1 MTRNGGMP
9 ARRAVVRWAWRAFR
23 REWRQQ
29 ALIVLLLA
37 FTLAGALVQISALY
51 ATVDRPEARFGR
63 ADRLM
68 TYEGSDPAQLAG
80 SVDAARAWFG
90 TVEVIGH
97 REVPIPGL
105 TRTVDLRAQD
115 PSGPYGAPML
125 IVMEGRY
132 PSGPGEAAV
141 TDEIAGLLRVG
152 VGGSVTLADQVWTV
166 VGVVEN
172 PYDLRSEFVLVP
184 PGYADRLQ
192 SVTVLAASSD
202 RPAGA
207 PAAGTRAPSAEERGR
222 DERTTV
228 AAVMLGFVAM
238 AMLLVCFVAVAAFH
252 TIAQRRRRQFGLLAA
267 TGATERHVRL
277 VLLAAGASVGLV
289 ASFVGVLLAAPV
301 WTVAAPGLER
311 AAAHRI
317 DRLDL
322 PWWLLGVCLV
332 LAVVMPT
339 GAAWWPARA
348 ASHLSVTDALSMR
361 PTRPK
366 PAHRSAIVGVVLIA
380 AGVVCLKLAHQE
392 NVALIVA
399 GTVSAV
405 IGLPFLTPLAI
416 RLLAAAGGRLPVGI
430 RLALRDLARHQA
442 RSGAALAAIALA
454 LAVPAVVAIT
464 TTAQETAGA
473 RRASLGNLSDRQILI
488 RLGQM
493 DGQVLPDRT
502 PAQIAALDAAV
513 QRFAASLAAPTVI
526 ALDAAMHPDT
536 RPEVGTN
543 GRSPVSLGTFTRTV
557 TPDGVGVTVEVPD
570 GGTGNLN
577 VGHADLLRF
586 LGLPADPF
594 GPGTDV
600 LTSVT
605 DGDLRLLFTGQEIGP
620 KTDPMRPA
628 TRSMPPPLY
637 TSLPG
642 SLLNPATVQA
652 NGWRTVRAGW
662 LIETAAPLTT
672 AEVASAAAMAVAND
686 VTVEIREQPSQL
698 ALVRIGVTAAGGGLA
713 LGILAMTVGLIRGE
727 AARDLRTLTA
737 TGATRRVRR
746 TLAAAT
752 AAGLTAL
759 GAVLG
764 TAVAYLAL
772 SAGYDR
778 DVGLLARVPVL
789 DLTAIIVG
797 VPIVAA
803 TVAWLLAGREPP
815 GLGRM
820 RLD

>member
-37 FTLAGALVQISALY
+37 FTVAGALVQISALY
-51 ATVDRPEARFGR
+51 TTVDRPEARFGR

-68 TYEGSDPAQLAG
+68 TYEASDPPRLAA

-125 IVMEGRY
+125 SVVEGRY

-141 TDEIAGLLRVG
+141 TDEIATLLRVG
-152 VGGSVTLADQVWTV
+152 VGGSVTLADRIWTV

-172 PYDLRSEFVLVP
+172 PHDLRSEFVLVP

-202 RPAGA
+202 RPAGL
-207 PAAGTRAPSAEERGR
+207 PASGARAPSAEERGR

-228 AAVMLGFVAM
+228 AAMMLGFVAM

-252 TIAQRRRRQFGLLAA
+252 TIAQRRRRQFGLLAV

-277 VLLAAGASVGLV
+277 VLLAAGATVGLV
-289 ASFVGVLLAAPV
+289 AAALGVLLAAPV
-301 WTVAAPGLER
+301 WTVVVPGLER

-322 PWWLLGVCLV
+322 PWSLLGVCLV

-339 GAAWWPARA
+339 GAAWWPGRA
-348 ASHLSVTDALSMR
+348 ASHPSVTDALSMR
-361 PTRPK
+361 PPRPK
-366 PAHRSAIVGVVLIA
+366 PAHRSAIVGLVLIT

-392 NVALIVA
+392 NIVLIVT
-399 GTVSAV
+399 GTVSAAV
-405 IGLPFLTPLAI
+405 GLPFLTPLAI

-493 DGQVLPDRT
+493 GGQILPDWT
-502 PAQIAALDAAV
+502 PDQIAALDAAV
-513 QRFAASLAAPTVI
+513 QRFATSLGAPTVI
-526 ALDAAMHPDT
+526 ALDAAMHPAT
-536 RPEVGTN
+536 RLEVGTN
-543 GRSPVSLGTFTRTV
+543 GRPPVNLVTFARTA
-557 TPDGVGVTVEVPD
+557 TPEGVSVTVETPD
-570 GGTGNLN
+570 GGTGNLFI
-577 VGHADLLRF
+577 GHPDLLRF
-586 LGLPADPF
+586 LGLPAEPY
-594 GPGTDV
+594 GPADV

-605 DGDLRLLFTGQEIGP
+605 DEDLRLFFVGQEVGR

-628 TRSMPPPLY
+628 IRAMPRPPY
-637 TSLPG
+637 ASLPD

-652 NGWRTVRAGW
+652 QGWTTVRAGW
-662 LIETAAPLTT
+662 LIEAAAPLTT
-672 AEVASAAAMAVAND
+672 AQVAAAAAMAVENG
-686 VTVEIREQPSQL
+686 VTVETRDEPSQL
-698 ALVRIGVTAAGGGLA
+698 ALVRIGATAAGGTLA

-759 GAVLG
+759 GGVLG

-789 DLTAIIVG
+789 DLIAIVVG